1 MTFDSKKVTVN
12 NEFMELMDAILICSL
27 EGNEEEMMFI
37 TKIHRI
43 GRILTLLLLIVI
55 PAVSIASS
63 VGTVSC
69 SSLNLRSQANKQS
82 KSLQTLQQGDH
93 VTILST
99 DGDWYKVNYGKYT
112 GYVMKKYISEGTV
125 SSSSAASAQT
135 AATPTADLL
144 AALKKIG
151 KPTPCTFKSQGS
163 NVKKLQ
169 KCLAAYG
176 YYTGNID
183 GDYGVGTRDAVKK
196 LQKAKKLK
204 QTGDAD
210 SATIAAMFEEKSSTG
225 TEMLNW
231 FHGGKDQIARGQT
244 FTVKD
249 CLTGKSFQCKRWA
262 GSNHLDAEPLTKK
275 DTATIKEIYGSW
287 SWNRRAILVK
297 YDGKVYAASMNG
309 MPHGTS
315 TISDNEFAGHF
326 CIHFYGSKTHGTKK
340 VDSNHQKCVATALD
354 YAW

>member
-1 MTFDSKKVTVN
+1 MVTLV
-12 NEFMELMDAILICSL
+12 
-27 EGNEEEMMFI
+27 
-37 TKIHRI
+37 
-43 GRILTLLLLIVI
+43 LLLIVI
-55 PAVSIASS
+55 PVVSIASS

-69 SSLNLRSQANKQS
+69 SSLNLRSKATKQS
-82 KSLQTLQQGDH
+82 KSLQTLQEGDH

-99 DGDWYKVNYGKYT
+99 SGDWYKVSYGKYT
-112 GYVMKKYISEGTV
+112 GYVMKKYISDGKG
-125 SSSSAASAQT
+125 SSSSAASGQP
-135 AATPTADLL
+135 AATSTANLL
-144 AALKKIG
+144 ATLKKIG
-151 KPTPCTFKSQGS
+151 KPSPCTYRSQGS

-176 YYTGNID
+176 YYTGKID
-183 GDYGVGTRDAVKK
+183 GDYGAGTRNAVKK

-204 QTGDAD
+204 QTGDAN
-210 SATIAAMFEEKSSTG
+210 SATIAAMFEEKSSSG

-231 FHGGKDQIARGQT
+231 FNGGKDQIARGQS

-249 CLTGKSFQCKRWA
+249 CLTGKSFQCRRWA

-275 DTATIKEIYGSW
+275 DTATMKEIYGKW

-315 TISDNEFAGHF
+315 TISDNNFKGHF